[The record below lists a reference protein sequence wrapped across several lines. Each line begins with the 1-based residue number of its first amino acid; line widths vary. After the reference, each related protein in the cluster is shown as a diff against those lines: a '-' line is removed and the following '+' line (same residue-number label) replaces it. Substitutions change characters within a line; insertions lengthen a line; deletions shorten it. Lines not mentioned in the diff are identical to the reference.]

1 MSAITMAIGA
11 TLLAL
16 VVIIIWL
23 ISMVLRRQRLET
35 ERKKQAAAYRN
46 AMLKAKEQE
55 KKERQFKAES
65 GHVPTMLFLAKE
77 AERSNVK
84 KALYWYEQA
93 ALKDNEMGMY
103 GFIRLSQKFNDD
115 LVIKEK
121 ANFWRYAVAGLHQG
135 DSDALF
141 KAGKAYIE
149 GKGIET
155 NATKGMSFIHR
166 AAEKGAL
173 SAMLYLADEYKE
185 QEGEGESALFWYQK
199 ACQLNSPQAM
209 VGLGHCYIKG
219 IGTEESKIKGA
230 YWFERAAEQGYPEAM
245 YHAGM
250 AWYGSGQVGNALA
263 YVWLYL
269 ACHFGYEKARAP
281 RDKVATTIGVDTVVG
296 LQAIANPLI
305 QKINSGHVG
314 KHTIIKA
321 LNKVYSRPSYFPSEV
336 ASQHDESERSEASI
350 NTQSNESDTR
360 EEAIE
365 GKVESQ
371 AIGGSQETGEEVG
384 AANRGDDTLDFS
396 KPFN

>member
-1 MSAITMAIGA
+1 MAIGA

-23 ISMVLRRQRLET
+23 ISMVLRRQRLEA

-55 KKERQFKAES
+55 KKDRQFKAES

-77 AERSNVK
+77 SERNNVK
-84 KALYWYEQA
+84 QALYWYEQA

-115 LVIKEK
+115 IVLKEK

-135 DSDALF
+135 DIDSLF

-149 GKGIET
+149 GKGIEK
-155 NATKGMSFIHR
+155 NSTKGLSFIHR
-166 AAEKGAL
+166 AAEKGSL
-173 SAMLYLADEYKE
+173 DAMLYLADEYKE
-185 QEGEGESALFWYQK
+185 QEGEGESALSWYQK
-199 ACQLNSPQAM
+199 ASLLNSAQAM
-209 VGLGHCYIKG
+209 VGLGDCYIHG
-219 IGTEESKIKGA
+219 IGTAPSKIKGA
-230 YWFERAAEQGYPEAM
+230 YWFERAAEQGYPAAM

-250 AWYGSGQVGNALA
+250 AWYGSGPVGNALA

-269 ACHFGYEKARAP
+269 ACHFGYEKARSS

-305 QKINSGHVG
+305 NKINSGHVG

-321 LNKVYSRPSYFPSEV
+321 LNKVYSRPSYFPSE
-336 ASQHDESERSEASI
+336 
-350 NTQSNESDTR
+350 QSVESDQYDGSENAQAPLTN
-360 EEAIE
+360 EHKENPQAEKALNDDNAGAEARAE
-365 GKVESQ
+365 DGNQ
-371 AIGGSQETGEEVG
+371 D
-384 AANRGDDTLDFS
+384 NTLDFS
-396 KPFN
+396 KPFQ